1 MTHYEKYL
9 KYKNKYMNLKNQRE
23 SINIQI
29 GGTSKTYYDL
39 TGKTLYCFSDIE
51 GGNPFKLSDSNSI
64 NNELKE
70 NFIFENGLLVEF
82 KKSTTVLAFLGDLLD
97 NQNYSMRLL
106 KSFNNL
112 KDKYSDRVI
121 LVGGNRDFNK
131 IRMGIELF
139 IQDEHGNL
147 PWTGTKNFEELKTRL
162 STVKFKFRLDS
173 VPEYLQNVGLWNKF
187 IPDLLKLY
195 PLGFVERLDGMFLQT
210 LGISASYMFLLNELN
225 EIYSLGLKMKD
236 ELSAKI
242 ICTFEMIKSFNWGNL
257 PEYLKEY
264 EGAYM
269 KYLSNTHII
278 ALFKIN
284 NKYGLLSHSGIP
296 QNTLD
301 GKNNRKLS
309 YPMGYDYEKIKVGSN
324 LKTVIS
330 KLEEEKMEL
339 LKEVKNKRNENYSFD
354 KDVMI
359 TKFVHLTATTFC
371 EKSDGATPANSPV
384 VWSQLIHTNLHD
396 DIKVQLGGNGYSK
409 WLENDKSKEHMYVN
423 DGSDIISYNIY
434 GHGPQYFNPTYFRKE
449 NTLHVNLDVSKIEA
463 HRGNF
468 NSSNCNSFAF
478 FCIGNNNKIIGKIKF
493 PETKEIYPHL
503 SSKISDLKKTDPTN
517 PEIKTLEALIY
528 QGNAYLTASALS
540 KAGTVYYY
548 EVVIPEGSTQLL
560 LTDFIPGTNIKVNS
574 YPGIDFTKYL
584 YN

>member
-1 MTHYEKYL
+1 MTHYDKYL
-9 KYKNKYMNLKNQRE
+9 KYKNKYIKLKN
-23 SINIQI
+23 QI

-39 TGKTLYCFSDIE
+39 SGKSLYCFSDIE
-51 GGNPFKLSDSNSI
+51 GGNPFKLSDNNSI

-70 NFIFENGLLVEF
+70 NFIFENGLIVNF
-82 KKSTTVLAFLGDLLD
+82 NKSNTALAFLGDLLD
-97 NQNYSMRLL
+97 NQIYSMRLL

-112 KDKYSDRVI
+112 KDKYNDRVI

-139 IQDEHGNL
+139 IQDERGDL
-147 PWTGTKNFEELKTRL
+147 PWTGTKNFDELKTRL

-225 EIYSLGLKMKD
+225 EIYSLGLTMKD

-269 KYLSNTHII
+269 KYLNNTHII

-309 YPMGYDYEKIKVGSN
+309 YPMGYDYEKIKIGSN

-339 LKEVKNKRNENYSFD
+339 LKEVNNKRNENYSFD

-359 TKFVHLTATTFC
+359 NKFVHLTATTFC

-396 DIKVQLGGNGYSK
+396 DIKVQLGGDGYSS
-409 WLENDKSKEHMYVN
+409 WLQNDKLKEHLYVN

-468 NSSNCNSFAF
+468 NSSNSNSFAF
-478 FCIGNNNKIIGKIKF
+478 FCIGNKNKIMGKIKF
-493 PETKEIYPHL
+493 PETKGIYPYP
-503 SSKISDLKKTDPTN
+503 SKKISDLKKTDPTN

-528 QGNAYLTASALS
+528 QGNAYLTPSALS
-540 KAGTVYYY
+540 RAGTIYNY

-560 LTDFIPGTNIKVNS
+560 LSDNIPGTNIKVDS